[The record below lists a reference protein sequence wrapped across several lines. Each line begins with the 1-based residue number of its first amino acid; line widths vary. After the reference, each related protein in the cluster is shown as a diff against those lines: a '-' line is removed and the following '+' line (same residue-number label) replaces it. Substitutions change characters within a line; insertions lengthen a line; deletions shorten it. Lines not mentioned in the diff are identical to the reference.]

1 MREWRMGVLILCAVA
16 GVFLAGCGKAPASRY
31 YVLEAATG
39 PQLPAAG
46 PAVQVV
52 RFTVAPP
59 YNQDRIIYRVGAGDV
74 RVRFYPYDRWAV
86 PLDEMMANLVAASLD
101 GVAGVRFTPSTQATA
116 GGVRLHGHLLR
127 LEEIDTVDGP
137 RIRYRLD
144 LKLTGPAGEVLHEV
158 RLEKEGEAPA
168 TEVEG
173 VVRWMQKAL
182 LADLAEVRSE
192 LNGALSGVFEQR

>member
-74 RVRFYPYDRWAV
+74 QVRFYPYDRWAV
-86 PLDEMMANLVAASLD
+86 PLDEMVANLVATSFD
-101 GVAGVRFTPSTQATA
+101 GV
-116 GGVRLHGHLLR
+116 GGVHFTRGGRAVDGGLRLDGHLLR
-127 LEEIDTVDGP
+127 LEEVDMPAGP

-144 LKLTGPAGEVLHEV
+144 LTLTAASGEVLHQV
-158 RLEKEGEAPA
+158 RLENEGEAP
-168 TEVEG
+168 TDQVEG
-173 VVRWMQKAL
+173 VVRWMQTVL
-182 LADLAEVRSE
+182 VADLAQVRPG
-192 LNGALSGVFEQR
+192 LAGALAEALPSR